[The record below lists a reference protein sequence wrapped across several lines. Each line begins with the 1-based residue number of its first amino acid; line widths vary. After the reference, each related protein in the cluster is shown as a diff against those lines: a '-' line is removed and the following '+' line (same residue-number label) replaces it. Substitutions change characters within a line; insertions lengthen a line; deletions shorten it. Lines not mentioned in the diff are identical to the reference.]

1 MKKQKENDLPK
12 AVQEYAQKY
21 YHELRY
27 AGAIGDDRYYNII
40 EHYHGCPTGFPS
52 MLKENKDGS
61 IEIICGP
68 EVFQIGDE
76 LRRIKREMKKAALKN
91 QDSK

>member
-1 MKKQKENDLPK
+1 MKKGKENDLPK

-21 YHELRY
+21 YHKLSF
-27 AGAIGDDRYYNII
+27 AGAIGDVRYYSIKNP
-40 EHYHGCPTGFPS
+40 HPDYPTGFPS